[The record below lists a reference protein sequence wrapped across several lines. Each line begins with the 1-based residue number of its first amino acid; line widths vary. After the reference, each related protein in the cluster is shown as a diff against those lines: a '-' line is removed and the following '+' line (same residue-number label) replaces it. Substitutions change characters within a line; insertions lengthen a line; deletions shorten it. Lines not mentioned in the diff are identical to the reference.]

1 MSPYSQLSSLFR
13 QYEFES
19 ATKRLKYA
27 IAEINKKTAEGQFI
41 SKAFEKF
48 YPAALSP
55 LTALQAR
62 AVGQVAFFKT
72 YGVKATVKDWVKP

>member
-1 MSPYSQLSSLFR
+1 MSAYSQLSSLFR

-27 IAEINKKTAEGQFI
+27 IAEVNRKMAEAKFI
-41 SKAFEKF
+41 SYAIKDC

-55 LTALQAR
+55 LAILQAR
-62 AVGQVAFFKT
+62 AAGQEAFFKAC
-72 YGVKATVKDWVKP
+72 GVKVTVKDWVKP